1 MAYLPPHKRHPTS
14 STASTSTPTPA
25 PSPPPPSLSSSL
37 RSLSLSSPR
46 GRGRGYGAGGRH
58 PRHST
63 KIIHAAGCISR
74 WSPFPPFAPGAAG
87 EEPTLRLEPFP
98 CVPIERKT
106 GAKPLALVASTQGQG
121 SSGSTE
127 AAVTAIVER
136 FLPALLAAAERA
148 RAGDAPSDE
157 LVKLSLV
164 ARVGKVLFQC
174 QPGEPPVSLDTLRQA
189 ATSGGDDLTSQLHK
203 LFYTTVPIECLY
215 NMEQSVVK
223 TLGLEFDSSKKHYHV
238 KVFDKHRIDSTMSC
252 KCTLREDGKLAIHKV
267 ELNQVRH
274 LVEDISCLFKNLDL
288 RLALCRKRILKN
300 LDSEVENAIKSLVS
314 AAIIDPNVKGGL
326 RWPLGKESIG
336 ERFNIVGVWHTDYKA
351 FRNETMR
358 LKLRHADRFDHRSS
372 TGEVANEVTFKLT
385 RMSRKLE
392 DGDLDENSLKE
403 MLESAVQMVCENA
416 LNYQILP

>member
-1 MAYLPPHKRHPTS
+1 MAYLPPHKRHPS
-14 STASTSTPTPA
+14 SSASTSTPTPD
-25 PSPPPPSLSSSL
+25 PPPPSLSSSL

-46 GRGRGYGAGGRH
+46 GRCRGAGGRH
-58 PRHST
+58 PRHPT

-74 WSPFPPFAPGAAG
+74 WSPVPPFAPGAEGGDG

-98 CVPIERKT
+98 CAPIERKT

-127 AAVTAIVER
+127 AAVAAIVER
-136 FLPALLAAAERA
+136 FLPVLLAAAERA

-174 QPGEPPVSLDTLRQA
+174 LPGGSPVSLDILRQA
-189 ATSGGDDLTSQLHK
+189 ATAGGDDFKSQLYK
-203 LFYTTVPIECLY
+203 LFYTTVPVECLDD
-215 NMEQSVVK
+215 MEQSVV
-223 TLGLEFDSSKKHYHV
+223 TTMGLKFDSSKEHYHV
-238 KVFDKHRIDSTMSC
+238 KVFDKHRIDSTISC
-252 KCTLREDGKLAIHKV
+252 KCTLGEDGKLAIHKV
-267 ELNQVRH
+267 ELNQIRH
-274 LVEDISCLFKNLDL
+274 LVEDISCLFKHLDL

-314 AAIIDPNVKGGL
+314 AAIVDPNVKGGL

-336 ERFNIVGVWHTDYKA
+336 ERFNIVGVWHTNYKA

-385 RMSRKLE
+385 RMSQKLE
-392 DGDLDENSLKE
+392 NGDLDENSLKE
-403 MLESAVQMVCENA
+403 ILESAVQMVWENA